1 MYTNIHVA
9 LDGSGWSKGAAGFG
23 LELAGALS
31 SKLTAVH
38 VNEGNKTA
46 SRIDR
51 LRAMLPDAE
60 PPAAQDTGAST
71 AKVRTGWLADEA
83 DDSGVSFGSERLDGV
98 VHESLLDYMGTSEE
112 DLMVFGAWGN
122 GDGVAPLGSA
132 VERFL
137 RRSQT
142 DTMVVKNPAKL
153 MVGDGQYLGE
163 EGAILVCID
172 GSPRSYHGLKV
183 AVGLAKKFNRRI
195 EAVGVYDPYL
205 HYTLFNGIVG
215 VLSEKAAK
223 VFKFADQEKLHEEI
237 IDTGLA
243 KIYQA
248 HLDVARKVAEEDGV
262 QARAVLL
269 DGKAY
274 EKILQYVRKTKP
286 ALLVLGRIGV
296 HSDDEM
302 DIGATAENLLRIAP
316 CNVLVTSQKFT
327 PPVDV
332 QAAESVEWTPAALS
346 KMARVPG
353 FVKGV
358 ATTAIIRWA
367 IERGYSVI
375 TAAVINEAMG
385 DLLPPGAAQSM
396 GYVAEEMAKQVDDY
410 TFGKT
415 FICPECGYAAKD
427 YQPKQCA
434 ICKTSGDEFQMIDRE
449 AVERAGELDSGD
461 LIVEDTFDGKKL
473 SWSIEAKQAIARV
486 PKGYDRRRCKARIEK
501 TARVRG
507 IETITHEFALDM
519 IQQDM
524 AETSYLSDKG
534 EVLKILIQKD
544 ERPNDDVP
552 AERKDSEW
560 LWTEA
565 AWKRICR
572 VPGGFMRDM
581 TRDRVEQ
588 YAAQATAKHID
599 LELCETGIAAGR
611 KMMAE
616 MLGSYSSGE
625 SAAEQIK
632 SKIGALPG
640 YKVAEAAAQA
650 AADEA
655 EAEASATVQAAP
667 EGSTESAEACP
678 ASGMPAD
685 STHSGVKKGDPP
697 PPECP
702 ASSMSG
708 EMHAV
713 PKAGAV
719 PPAECPASGMM
730 SETHTSA
737 PEASAVP
744 PAECPASGM
753 MGETHTSAP
762 KAGAVPPA
770 ECPAH
775 VMFGDQA
782 ATEADPSWTE
792 GGEVKVDEAKV
803 RMESVGKFVGERAE
817 ELVRGVAEERAK
829 SKNMSAISEAFM
841 ERLGKQLGY
850 GHPLAGETANYTFE
864 WTPEAEAE
872 LQNIPDFCREMT
884 KWRVEWTAVKKD
896 LGRVI
901 TPEIMKAKYDMWGEV
916 SEAYMDREGKK
927 LDWAPEAW
935 ARVENIPPFVLG
947 QVLESV
953 EGNAEKWGASEVTS
967 EVLDRV
973 IQKWIDTGDFH
984 EAQFGYK

>member
-9 LDGSGWSKGAAGFG
+9 IDGSDWAKGAANVG
-23 LELAGALS
+23 LEWAQGLS
-31 SKLTAVH
+31 SRLTAVH
-38 VNEGNKTA
+38 VNESNRAA

-51 LRAMLPDAE
+51 LREMLESVTPADAQNAPE
-60 PPAAQDTGAST
+60 SAG
-71 AKVRTGWLADEA
+71 KVRTGWLADEA
-83 DDSGVSFGSERLDGV
+83 DDLGVSFGSERLDGV
-98 VHESLLDYMGTSEE
+98 VYESLLSYMGDSEE
-112 DLMVFGAWGN
+112 DLMVFGAWGR

-142 DTMVVKNPAKL
+142 DTLVVKKPAKL
-153 MVGDGQYLGE
+153 NVSDGQYLGE
-163 EGAILVCID
+163 KGAILVCID
-172 GSPRSYHGLKV
+172 GSPRSYHGLKI
-183 AVGLAKKFNRRI
+183 AIQLAKKFNRRI

-248 HLDVARKVAEEDGV
+248 HLDVARKVAEDDGV

-274 EKILQYVRKTKP
+274 EKILQYVRKTEP

-296 HSDDEM
+296 HSQDEM

-367 IERGYSVI
+367 IERGFSVI

-427 YQPKQCA
+427 YQPKQCPV
-434 ICKTSGDEFQMIDRE
+434 CKTSGDEFQMIDRE
-449 AVERAGELDSGD
+449 AIEAAGELESGD
-461 LIVEDTFDGKKL
+461 LVVEDTFDGKRL
-473 SWSIEAKQAIARV
+473 TWTIEAKQALARV
-486 PKGYDRRRCKARIEK
+486 PKGYDRRRSKARIEK

-507 IETITHEFALDM
+507 IETVTNEFALDL
-519 IQQDM
+519 IQQDL
-524 AETSYLSDKG
+524 AENSYLSDKG
-534 EVLKILIQKD
+534 EVLKVLIQD
-544 ERPNDDVP
+544 EERPADEEATD
-552 AERKDSEW
+552 RKGSEW
-560 LWTEA
+560 KWTDA
-565 AWKRICR
+565 AWTRICR
-572 VPGGFMRDM
+572 VPAGFMRDM

-588 YAAQATAKHID
+588 YALKAEAAHID
-599 LELCETGIAAGR
+599 LELCETGIAEGR

-625 SAAEQIK
+625 SAADQIK

-640 YKVAEAAAQA
+640 YKAAEKAAEEASKEVEPVQANVQEAQA
-650 AADEA
+650 SSEAKAD
-655 EAEASATVQAAP
+655 
-667 EGSTESAEACP
+667 GGCP
-678 ASGMPAD
+678 MSGMPAD
-685 STHSGVKKGDPP
+685 TTHADVKKGQAPP
-697 PPECP
+697 AECP
-702 ASSMSG
+702 ASAMTD
-708 EMHAV
+708 EAHATA
-713 PKAGAV
+713 PKAGSV
-719 PPAECPASGMM
+719 PPAECPASGM
-730 SETHTSA
+730 TG
-737 PEASAVP
+737 EAHATV
-744 PAECPASGM
+744 
-753 MGETHTSAP
+753 P
-762 KAGAVPPA
+762 KAGSVPPA

-775 VMFGDQA
+775 GMF
-782 ATEADPSWTE
+782 EAQSEEQGPEWTE
-792 GGEVKVDEAKV
+792 GGELKVEEAKT
-803 RMESVGKFVGERAE
+803 RMISVGKFAAERAE
-817 ELVRGVAEERAK
+817 DLTRGVAEERAK
-829 SKNMSAISEAFM
+829 EKNMSAISEAFM
-841 ERLGKQLGY
+841 SRLGKQLGY
-850 GHPLAGETANYTFE
+850 GHPLAEDTAKYDFE

-872 LQNIPDFCREMT
+872 LKNVPDFCREMT

-901 TPEIMKAKYDMWGEV
+901 TPEIMKTKYDMWGEV
-916 SEAYMDREGKK
+916 SEAYMEREGKK
-927 LDWAPEAW
+927 LEWAPEAW

-947 QVLESV
+947 QVMESV
-953 EGNAEKWGASEVTS
+953 EGNAEKWGATEVTS

>member
-9 LDGSGWSKGAAGFG
+9 LDGSDCSKGAANLG
-23 LELAGALS
+23 LELAVGLS
-31 SKLTAVH
+31 SRLTAVH
-38 VNEGNKTA
+38 VNTPSRSQ
-46 SRIDR
+46 SRIDK
-51 LRAMLPDAE
+51 LRAMLPSADGAE
-60 PPAAQDTGAST
+60 VVATNGASP
-71 AKVRTGWLADEA
+71 KVRTGWLADEA
-83 DDSGVSFGSERLDGV
+83 DDAGVSFGSERLEGV
-98 VHESLLDYMGTSEE
+98 VHESLISYMGESEE
-112 DLMVFGAWGN
+112 DLMVFGAWGT
-122 GDGVAPLGSA
+122 GDGVAPIGSA

-142 DTMVVKNPAKL
+142 DTLVIKKSASLN
-153 MVGDGQYLGE
+153 VGEGEYLGE

-172 GSPRSYHGLKV
+172 GSPRSYHGLKI
-183 AVGLAKKFNRRI
+183 AIALAKKFNRRV
-195 EAVGVYDPYL
+195 EAIGVYDPYL

-248 HLDVARKVAEEDGV
+248 HLDVARKVAEVDDV
-262 QARAVLL
+262 LVRAVLL

-274 EKILQYVRKTKP
+274 EKILQYVRKTNP
-286 ALLVLGRIGV
+286 ALLILGRIGV
-296 HSDDEM
+296 HSGDEM
-302 DIGATAENLLRIAP
+302 DIGSTAENLLRIAP
-316 CNVLVTSQKFT
+316 CNVLITSQKYT

-332 QAAESVEWTPAALS
+332 QAAESVDWTPAALT

-358 ATTAIIRWA
+358 ATTAVIRWA

-427 YQPKQCA
+427 FQPKKCA
-434 ICKTSGDEFQMIDRE
+434 ICNTAGEEFQMIDRE
-449 AVERAGELDSGD
+449 VVERAGELDSGD

-473 SWSIEAKQAIARV
+473 SWSIEAKETLTRV
-486 PKGYDRRRCKARIEK
+486 PKGYDRRRSKARIEK

-507 IETITHEFALDM
+507 IETITHAFAVDV

-534 EVLKILIQKD
+534 EVLKILLKANDLPDD
-544 ERPNDDVP
+544 EI
-552 AERKDSEW
+552 ATERKGSDW
-560 LWTEA
+560 KWTNA

-588 YAAQATAKHID
+588 FVAAAKAPHID
-599 LELCETGIAAGR
+599 LELCETGIAEGR

-616 MLGSYSSGE
+616 MLGSYSAGE
-625 SAAEQIK
+625 SAADQIK
-632 SKIGALPG
+632 EKIGALPG
-640 YKVAEAAAQA
+640 YQAAKKAAEAVSASTHEADTLVGAGTEATEDAAK
-650 AADEA
+650 
-655 EAEASATVQAAP
+655 
-667 EGSTESAEACP
+667 ACP

-685 STHSGVKKGDPP
+685 TTHAGVEKGDAPP
-697 PPECP
+697 AECP
-702 ASSMSG
+702 ASSMTG
-708 EMHAV
+708 EHTT

-719 PPAECPASGMM
+719 PP
-730 SETHTSA
+730 
-737 PEASAVP
+737 
-744 PAECPASGM
+744 
-753 MGETHTSAP
+753 
-762 KAGAVPPA
+762 K

-775 VMFGDQA
+775 AMFGDQA
-782 ATEADPSWTE
+782 EAKPEWTQ
-792 GGEVKVDEAKV
+792 GGEVKVEEAKT
-803 RMESVGKFVGERAE
+803 RMEELGKFDGARAE
-817 ELVRGVAEERAK
+817 NLVRGVAEERAIE
-829 SKNMSAISEAFM
+829 KNMVAITEAFM
-841 ERLGKQLGY
+841 ARLGKQLGY
-850 GHPLAGETANYTFE
+850 GHPLAAETANHSFD

-872 LQNIPDFCREMT
+872 LEGIPDFCREMT
-884 KWRVEWTAVKKD
+884 KWRVEWTAVKKN
-896 LGRVI
+896 LGTVI
-901 TPEIMKAKYDMWGEV
+901 TPEIMATKYEMWGEV
-916 SEAYMDREGKK
+916 SDAYMEREGKK
-927 LDWAPEAW
+927 LKWTPDAW
-935 ARVENIPPFVLG
+935 ARVENIPSFVQG

-953 EGNAEKWGASEVTS
+953 EGNAEKWGATEVTS

-973 IQKWIDTGDFH
+973 IQKWISTGDFH

>member
-1 MYTNIHVA
+1 MYANIHVA
-9 LDGSGWSKGAAGFG
+9 IDGSDWSKGAAKLG
-23 LELAGALS
+23 LELASALES
-31 SKLTAVH
+31 RLTAVH
-38 VNEGNKTA
+38 VKSTDRTA

-51 LRAMLPDAE
+51 LQAMLPK
-60 PPAAQDTGAST
+60 GAGSDHSGSKT
-71 AKVRTGWLADEA
+71 EAPKVRTGWLADDA
-83 DDSGVSFGSERLDGV
+83 DDAGVSFGSERLDGV
-98 VHESLLDYMGTSEE
+98 VHDALVAYMGESDE
-112 DLMVFGAWGN
+112 DLMIFGAWGTT
-122 GDGVAPLGSA
+122 GDGVAPIGSA

-137 RRSQT
+137 RRSET
-142 DTMVVKNPAKL
+142 DTLVVKKSAEL

-183 AVGLAKKFNRRI
+183 AVQIAKKFNRRV

-262 QARAVLL
+262 MLRAVLL

-274 EKILQYVRKTKP
+274 EKILQYVRNTKP

-296 HSDDEM
+296 HSEDEM

-316 CNVLVTSQKFT
+316 CNVLVTSQKFV

-332 QAAESVEWTPAALS
+332 QAAESVDWTPAALS

-415 FICPECGYAAKD
+415 FICPECGYACRD
-427 YQPKQCA
+427 FQPKKCS

-449 AVERAGELDSGD
+449 SIERAGALDSGD
-461 LIVEDTFDGKKL
+461 LIVEETFDGKHLK
-473 SWSIEAKQAIARV
+473 WTAEAKETLSRV
-486 PKGYDRRRCKARIEK
+486 PKGYDRRRSKARIEK

-507 IETITHEFALDM
+507 LETISNEFAIDM

-524 AETSYLSDKG
+524 AENSYLSDKG
-534 EVLKILIQKD
+534 EVLKILIQAN
-544 ERPNDDVP
+544 ELPDDVVP
-552 AERKDSEW
+552 TERKGSDW
-560 LWTEA
+560 MWTNA

-588 YAAQATAKHID
+588 YVVSVKALHID
-599 LELCETGIAAGR
+599 LGLCETGIAEGR
-611 KMMAE
+611 KMMAD
-616 MLGSYSSGE
+616 MLGSYSAGE
-625 SAAEQIK
+625 SAADQIK
-632 SKIGALPG
+632 EKISALPG
-640 YKVAEAAAQA
+640 YKAAEKAAEVAAAEPPVEEVPAVMVADQNDA
-650 AADEA
+650 AK
-655 EAEASATVQAAP
+655 
-667 EGSTESAEACP
+667 ACP
-678 ASGMPAD
+678 ASGMPSD
-685 STHSGVKKGDPP
+685 STHAKVQKGDPP
-697 PPECP
+697 PAACP
-702 ASSMSG
+702 ASSMMG
-708 EMHAV
+708 ESHGTA
-713 PKAGAV
+713 ANEGAV
-719 PPAECPASGMM
+719 PPAECPAAGMTGT
-730 SETHTSA
+730 SHT
-737 PEASAVP
+737 
-744 PAECPASGM
+744 
-753 MGETHTSAP
+753 TAP
-762 KAGAVPPA
+762 KAGSVPPP

-775 VMFGDQA
+775 AMFSDQ
-782 ATEADPSWTE
+782 
-792 GGEVKVDEAKV
+792 DEAKPEWTEAGETKV
-803 RMESVGKFVGERAE
+803 EEASARMEDIGKFDASRAAD
-817 ELVRGVAEERAK
+817 LVRGVAEERATE
-829 SKNMSAISEAFM
+829 KNMAAITGAFM
-841 ERLGKQLGY
+841 ERLRQQLGY
-850 GHPLAGETANYTFE
+850 GNPLAKETANHTFE

-872 LQNIPDFCREMT
+872 LEGIPEFCREMT

-896 LGRVI
+896 LGTVI

-916 SEAYMDREGKK
+916 SDAYLEREGKK
-927 LDWAPEAW
+927 LKWSPDAW
-935 ARVENIPPFVLG
+935 ARVENIPSFVQG
-947 QVLESV
+947 QVLESI
-953 EGNAEKWGASEVTS
+953 EGNAEKWGATEVTA
-967 EVLDRV
+967 EILDRV
-973 IQKWIDTGDFH
+973 IQKWITTGDFH

>member
-9 LDGSGWSKGAAGFG
+9 LDGSDWSKGAANFG
-23 LELAGALS
+23 LELAGGLS

-38 VNEGNKTA
+38 VNEANRTA

-60 PPAAQDTGAST
+60 ANADESTTASG

-98 VHESLLDYMGTSEE
+98 VHESLLSYMGDSEE

-142 DTMVVKNPAKL
+142 DTMVVKRPAKL

-172 GSPRSYHGLKV
+172 GSPRSYHGLKI

-274 EKILQYVRKTKP
+274 EKILQYVRKTNP

-332 QAAESVEWTPAALS
+332 QAAESVEWTPAALT

-427 YQPKQCA
+427 FQPTRCT

-449 AVERAGELDSGD
+449 VVERAGELDSGD

-473 SWSIEAKQAIARV
+473 SWSVEAKQTLSRV

-507 IETITHEFALDM
+507 IETITNEFALDM

-534 EVLKILIQKD
+534 EVLRILIQKE
-544 ERPNDDVP
+544 ERPNDDHP
-552 AERKDSEW
+552 TERKGSEW

-588 YAAQATAKHID
+588 YAGQATAQHID
-599 LELCETGIAAGR
+599 LELCETGIAEGR
-611 KMMAE
+611 KMMAD

-625 SAAEQIK
+625 SAADQIK

-640 YKVAEAAAQA
+640 YKVAEKAAQA
-650 AADEA
+650 AAEEVEA
-655 EAEASATVQAAP
+655 ESSATVQAAP
-667 EGSTESAEACP
+667 AESAEACP

-685 STHSGVKKGDPP
+685 STHAGVKKGDPP
-697 PPECP
+697 PAECP
-702 ASSMSG
+702 ASAMNG
-708 EMHAV
+708 ETHATAMTTGAV
-713 PKAGAV
+713 PPAECPASAMNGEAHATAMEAGAV
-719 PPAECPASGMM
+719 PPAECPASGMK
-730 SETHTSA
+730 SETHAT
-737 PEASAVP
+737 
-744 PAECPASGM
+744 
-753 MGETHTSAP
+753 AP

-782 ATEADPSWTE
+782 ETKPGWTEA
-792 GGEVKVDEAKV
+792 GELKVDEAKA
-803 RMESVGKFVGERAE
+803 RMEAVGKFDGARTEN
-817 ELVRGVAEERAK
+817 LVRGVAEERAT
-829 SKNMSAISEAFM
+829 SKNMAAISEAFM

-901 TPEIMKAKYDMWGEV
+901 TPEIMKEKYDMWGEV

-927 LDWAPEAW
+927 LEWAPDAW

-953 EGNAEKWGASEVTS
+953 EGNAAKWGASEVTS
-967 EVLDRV
+967 DVLDRV

>member
-9 LDGSGWSKGAAGFG
+9 LDGSDLSKNAASTG
-23 LELAGALS
+23 LEWASVLGS
-31 SKLTAVH
+31 ELTAVH
-38 VNEGNKTA
+38 VKETSSA
-46 SRIDR
+46 LSRVEK
-51 LRAMLPDAE
+51 LAAMLPE
-60 PPAAQDTGAST
+60 GLRTEEAAVEAPV
-71 AKVRTGWLADEA
+71 APKVRTGWLADDA
-83 DDSGVSFGSERLDGV
+83 DDAGVGFRSQRLEGS
-98 VHESLLDYMGTSEE
+98 VHEALLSHMGESEE
-112 DLMVFGAWGN
+112 DLLVVGAWGETN
-122 GDGVAPLGSA
+122 NSAPLGAS
-132 VERFL
+132 VERLL
-137 RRSQT
+137 RRTHS
-142 DTMVVKNPAKL
+142 DTLVVKRPESLK
-153 MVGDGQYLGE
+153 VGEGAYLGE

-172 GSPRSYHGLKV
+172 GSPRSYHGLQV
-183 AVGLAKKFNRRI
+183 AIRVAKQFNRRI

-215 VLSEKAAK
+215 VLSEQASK

-248 HLDVARKVAEEDGV
+248 HLDVARKLAEDEGV
-262 QARAVLL
+262 QVRSVLL

-274 EKILQYVRKTKP
+274 EKILQYIRKTNP
-286 ALLVLGRIGV
+286 AMLVLGRIGV
-296 HSDDEM
+296 HSTDEM
-302 DIGATAENLLRIAP
+302 DIGSTAENLLRVAP
-316 CNVLVTSQKFT
+316 CNVLVTSQKFI

-332 QAAESVEWTPAALS
+332 QAAESVQWTPAALT

-367 IERGYSVI
+367 IERGHSVI
-375 TAAVINEAMG
+375 TAGVINEAMG
-385 DLLPPGAAQSM
+385 DLLPPGAAQAM

-427 YQPKQCA
+427 FQPKQCPV
-434 ICKTSGDEFQMIDRE
+434 CKTAGDEFQMIDRE
-449 AVERAGELDSGD
+449 VVEKAGELDAGS
-461 LIVEDTFDGKKL
+461 LVVEETFDGKKL
-473 SWSIEAKQAIARV
+473 SWSKEAKQALTRV
-486 PKGYDRRRCKARIEK
+486 PKGYDRRRSKARIEK

-507 IETITHEFALDM
+507 IETITNEFALDM
-519 IQQDM
+519 IQQDL
-524 AETSYLSDKG
+524 AENSYLSDKG
-534 EVLKILIQKD
+534 EVLKVLIEQS
-544 ERPNDDVP
+544 ERPADDKP
-552 AERKDSEW
+552 TERKGSEW

-588 YAAQATAKHID
+588 YATAAKAEHID
-599 LELCETGIAAGR
+599 LELCETGIAEGR

-625 SAAEQIK
+625 SAADQIK
-632 SKIGALPG
+632 NAIGALPG
-640 YKVAEAAAQA
+640 YQAAEAAAEA
-650 AADEA
+650 ASADLSAADEQI
-655 EAEASATVQAAP
+655 ASR
-667 EGSTESAEACP
+667 EERAEACP

-685 STHSGVKKGDPP
+685 DTHSGVKKGD
-697 PPECP
+697 
-702 ASSMSG
+702 A
-708 EMHAV
+708 
-713 PKAGAV
+713 
-719 PPAECPASGMM
+719 PPAECPASGMTGD
-730 SETHTSA
+730 THT
-737 PEASAVP
+737 
-744 PAECPASGM
+744 
-753 MGETHTSAP
+753 TAP

-775 VMFGDQA
+775 VMFGEQS
-782 ATEADPSWTE
+782 ESSPEWTE
-792 GGEVKVDEAKV
+792 GGTVKVEEAKV
-803 RMESVGKFVGERAE
+803 RMEDVGKFTAGRAE

-829 SKNMSAISEAFM
+829 GKNMMAISESFM
-841 ERLGKQLGY
+841 KRLGTQLGY
-850 GHPLAGETANYTFE
+850 GHPLAQVTADHQFE

-872 LQNIPDFCREMT
+872 LQDIPEFCREMT
-884 KWRVEWTAVKKD
+884 KWRVEWTAVKKE
-896 LGRVI
+896 LGNVI
-901 TPEIMKAKYDMWGEV
+901 TPEIMKTKYDMWGEV
-916 SEAYMDREGKK
+916 SEAYLEREGQK
-927 LDWAPEAW
+927 LEWAPDAW

-953 EGNAEKWGASEVTS
+953 EGNATKWGAEMVTS

>member
-9 LDGSGWSKGAAGFG
+9 IDGSEWSKGAANLG
-23 LELAGALS
+23 LELAQGLG

-38 VNEGNKTA
+38 VNAAPRTA

-51 LRAMLPDAE
+51 LRAMLPGTVEVDGE
-60 PPAAQDTGAST
+60 SAS
-71 AKVRTGWLADEA
+71 ASEARVRTGWLADEA
-83 DDSGVSFGSERLDGV
+83 DDVGVSFGSERLSGV
-98 VHESLLDYMGTSEE
+98 IHDALISYMGESEE
-112 DLMVFGAWGN
+112 DLMVFGAWGT
-122 GDGVAPLGSA
+122 GDGVAPIGSA

-142 DTMVVKNPAKL
+142 DTMVIKKPARL
-153 MVGDGQYLGE
+153 AVGEGEYLGE

-183 AVGLAKKFNRRI
+183 AIQLAKKFNRRV

-248 HLDVARKVAEEDGV
+248 HLDVACKVAEEDGV
-262 QARAVLL
+262 QVRAVLL

-274 EKILQYVRKTKP
+274 EKILQYVRKTAP
-286 ALLVLGRIGV
+286 ALIVLGRIGV
-296 HSDDEM
+296 HSEDEM

-316 CNVLVTSQKFT
+316 CNVLITSQKFT

-332 QAAESVEWTPAALS
+332 QAAESVDWTPAALS

-358 ATTAIIRWA
+358 ATTAVIRWA

-449 AVERAGELDSGD
+449 VVERAGELDSGD
-461 LIVEDTFDGKKL
+461 LVVEDTFDGKKL
-473 SWSIEAKQAIARV
+473 SWSIEAKETLARV
-486 PKGYDRRRCKARIEK
+486 PKGYDRRRSKARIEK

-507 IETITHEFALDM
+507 IETITNEFAVDV

-524 AETSYLSDKG
+524 AETSYLSEKG
-534 EVLKILIQKD
+534 EVLKVLLQKD
-544 ERPNDDVP
+544 ELPDDDV
-552 AERKDSEW
+552 ATERKNSDW
-560 LWTEA
+560 KWTNA

-572 VPGGFMRDM
+572 VPAGFMRDM

-588 YAAQATAKHID
+588 YVAAANAEHID
-599 LELCETGIAAGR
+599 LELCEVGIAEGR

-616 MLGSYSSGE
+616 MLGSYSAGE
-625 SAAEQIK
+625 SAADQIK
-632 SKIGALPG
+632 EKIGALPG
-640 YKVAEAAAQA
+640 YQAAQVAAEAAVADA
-650 AADEA
+650 SVSVMSEGDEA
-655 EAEASATVQAAP
+655 V
-667 EGSTESAEACP
+667 ACP
-678 ASGMPAD
+678 ASGMPSD
-685 STHSGVKKGDPP
+685 GTHANVKKGDPP
-697 PPECP
+697 PAECP
-702 ASSMSG
+702 ASGVTG
-708 EMHAV
+708 EAHSAA
-713 PKAGAV
+713 PKAGTV
-719 PPAECPASGMM
+719 PPAECPASGM
-730 SETHTSA
+730 TG
-737 PEASAVP
+737 EAHS
-744 PAECPASGM
+744 
-753 MGETHTSAP
+753 TAP
-762 KAGAVPPA
+762 KAGTVPPV

-775 VMFGDQA
+775 AMFGEQA
-782 ATEADPSWTE
+782 EAKPEWTEA
-792 GGEVKVDEAKV
+792 GEVKVDEAKS
-803 RMESVGKFVGERAE
+803 RMETLGKFDGARAE
-817 ELVRGVAEERAK
+817 ALVRGVAEERATE
-829 SKNMSAISEAFM
+829 KNMAAITEAFM
-841 ERLGKQLGY
+841 SRLGKQLGY
-850 GHPLAGETANYTFE
+850 GHPLAAETANYTFE

-872 LQNIPDFCREMT
+872 LKDIPEFCREMT
-884 KWRVEWTAVKKD
+884 KWRVEWTAVKNN
-896 LGRVI
+896 LGTVI
-901 TPEIMKAKYDMWGEV
+901 TPEVMKAKYEMWGEV
-916 SEAYMDREGKK
+916 SDAYMEREGKK
-927 LDWAPEAW
+927 LKWAPDAW
-935 ARVENIPPFVLG
+935 ARVENIPSFVQG
-947 QVLESV
+947 QVLESI
-953 EGNAEKWGASEVTS
+953 EGNAEKWGVTEVTS
-967 EVLDRV
+967 EILDRV

>member
-9 LDGSGWSKGAAGFG
+9 LDSSELSKGAATTG
-23 LELAGALS
+23 LEWAASLGS
-31 SKLTAVH
+31 NLTAVH
-38 VNEGNKTA
+38 VKEGSPVA
-46 SRIDR
+46 SR
-51 LRAMLPDAE
+51 LAKLAAMLPEDLRT
-60 PPAAQDTGAST
+60 DTKVDSPDLP
-71 AKVRTGWLADEA
+71 KVRTGWLADDA
-83 DDSGVSFGSERLDGV
+83 DDVGVDFRSQRLEGS
-98 VHESLLDYMGTSEE
+98 VHEALLTHMGDAEE
-112 DLMVFGAWGN
+112 DLLVLGAWGETN
-122 GDGVAPLGSA
+122 NAAPLGAS

-142 DTMVVKNPAKL
+142 DTLIVKRPESL
-153 MVGDGQYLGE
+153 MVSEGAYLGE

-172 GSPRSYHGLKV
+172 GSPRSYHGLQIAIRV
-183 AVGLAKKFNRRI
+183 AKQFNRRI

-215 VLSEKAAK
+215 VLSEQASK

-248 HLDVARKVAEEDGV
+248 HLDVARKLAEDEGV
-262 QARAVLL
+262 QVRSVLL

-274 EKILQYVRKTKP
+274 EKILQYIRKTNP

-296 HSDDEM
+296 HSTDEM
-302 DIGATAENLLRIAP
+302 DIGSTAENLLRVAP
-316 CNVLVTSQKFT
+316 CNVLVTSQKFI

-332 QAAESVEWTPAALS
+332 QAAESVQWTPAALT

-367 IERGYSVI
+367 IERGHSVI
-375 TAAVINEAMG
+375 TAGVINEAMG
-385 DLLPPGAAQSM
+385 DLLPPGAAQAM

-427 YQPKQCA
+427 FQPKQCPV
-434 ICKTSGDEFQMIDRE
+434 CKTAGEEFQMIDRDV
-449 AVERAGELDSGD
+449 VEKAGELDSGS
-461 LIVEDTFDGKKL
+461 LIVEEAFDGKKL
-473 SWSIEAKQAIARV
+473 SWSMEAKQALSRV
-486 PKGYDRRRCKARIEK
+486 PKGYDRRRSKARIEK

-507 IETITHEFALDM
+507 IETITVEFALDM
-519 IQQDM
+519 IQQDL
-524 AETSYLSDKG
+524 AENSYLSDKG
-534 EVLKILIQKD
+534 EVLKVLIEKN
-544 ERPNDDVP
+544 ERPADDVP
-552 AERKDSEW
+552 VERKGSDW
-560 LWTEA
+560 MWTEA

-572 VPGGFMRDM
+572 VPAGFMRDM

-588 YAAQATAKHID
+588 YATAAKAKHID
-599 LELCETGIAAGR
+599 LELCETGIAEGR

-616 MLGSYSSGE
+616 MLGSYSAGE
-625 SAAEQIK
+625 SAADQIK
-632 SKIGALPG
+632 SAIGALPG
-640 YKVAEAAAQA
+640 YQAAEEAAQA
-650 AADEA
+650 AAEELATADDEKA
-655 EAEASATVQAAP
+655 
-667 EGSTESAEACP
+667 AEACP

-685 STHSGVKKGDPP
+685 GTHANVKKGDT
-697 PPECP
+697 
-702 ASSMSG
+702 
-708 EMHAV
+708 
-713 PKAGAV
+713 
-719 PPAECPASGMM
+719 PPAECPASGM
-730 SETHTSA
+730 T
-737 PEASAVP
+737 
-744 PAECPASGM
+744 
-753 MGETHTSAP
+753 GETHTTAP
-762 KAGAVPPA
+762 KAGTVPPA

-782 ATEADPSWTE
+782 EKGPEWTE
-792 GGEVKVDEAKV
+792 GGTTKVEEAKV
-803 RMESVGKFVGERAE
+803 RMEDVGKFTAGRAE

-829 SKNMSAISEAFM
+829 GKNMMAISEAFM
-841 ERLGKQLGY
+841 KRLGSQLGY
-850 GHPLAGETANYTFE
+850 GHPLAEVTADHQFE

-872 LQNIPDFCREMT
+872 LANVPEFCREMT

-896 LGRVI
+896 LGNVI
-901 TPEIMKAKYDMWGEV
+901 TPEVMKVKYEMWGEV
-916 SEAYMDREGKK
+916 SDAYMDREGQK
-927 LDWAPEAW
+927 LEWAPEAW

-953 EGNAEKWGASEVTS
+953 EGNATKWGAEMVTS